1 MIISLPRCI
10 QLICVQAVDFYP
22 YGLNAKDATLP
33 RIDDGFIEL
42 NINTQFS
49 FFGDVFEKV
58 FISTNGIIFFGE
70 GSREYI
76 PSPYPL
82 VGTRSVAAY
91 WVDSDPRRGGN
102 IFYRETFDQSI
113 LNEISSK
120 VQQSFVQYGSFRSI
134 WALIITFNDVPR
146 YGCDNCSLVVNHQT
160 ILTTDGVNSFVIFL
174 YDKLDYSFAQIG
186 FNAGDGERFY
196 LVPKSV
202 TFESGEY
209 ALKNSNI
216 GRPGEWMFSIGEE
229 ISGLCNEN
237 KSLTVFPSRVLFSG
251 NQDIHFSGPC
261 FEKNNSIDVNFGSLM
276 IKCELKNFHTVHCK
290 TPYYD
295 LLGKISIEI
304 IQKEKIFRS
313 FVFAYAGNTE
323 LQISDERKIL
333 GLNNVE
339 KYEWVYKY
347 ITNKTKKKD
356 GWTIQ
361 IFYLN
366 KNGKLEKNEKFSN
379 GNEIN
384 STHFDDELLE
394 KKSYKGI
401 LIYLVAQ
408 TEANVILQEL
418 AEVTRAQSCQDWYKK
433 EPSNVEIKKI
443 VDWES
448 TLNPCSPRIP
458 SNIPEIF
465 GGFRQDPN
473 CNTRNRACVF
483 NPGANVCY
491 RSVFNPNGVS
501 TECCYNN
508 ANTLI
513 IGPEGG
519 GSLNMHDPS
528 ASITQHLLN
537 DLYPFLLCCKWSA
550 NCDKYYEKRPSITSS
565 GFIPPSPPILVS
577 GDPHF
582 TTMDGF
588 EYQFNPVGEFIYLQ
602 TSQTEIQCRISQ
614 YQTYKASYF
623 SAFAMKIEN
632 EDTIQIELNSRK
644 KLVVKMASSL
654 LDYGVYQFENITVD
668 FINSSTVTIEM
679 KSGVWMKIIA
689 MSDILNAI
697 LTLEQKLKGKV
708 YGLIGNWDDDIRN
721 DLMLPNKTFIPINSS
736 SEQIHDSFSLSWR
749 TNEQTSLFTYPP
761 GLAWG
766 DYQNVSFRPFF
777 GTPSDNPICQGD
789 NRCMFDYHITNNI
802 NLSLSN
808 IIIRKVKNNL
818 KKELTSIAKTCVRQM
833 RVPNGVVAVNRY
845 NESAFTYELTCN
857 SRYKTSGGR
866 HSMCISGKLSNNL
879 GSCEMSVESSSFRRS
894 LPMLCFSF
902 LLCYLFDIIF

>member
-1 MIISLPRCI
+1 MQQSL
-10 QLICVQAVDFYP
+10 AVDFYP
-22 YGLNAKDATLP
+22 YGLDDYDATLP
-33 RIDDGFIEL
+33 RVDDGFIEL

-134 WALIITFNDVPR
+134 WALLITFNDVPR

-186 FNAGDGERFY
+186 FNAGDGRRFY
-196 LVPKSV
+196 TTSKSR
-202 TFESGEY
+202 TNESGTE
-209 ALKNSNI
+209 ALYSSNI
-216 GRPGEWMFSIGEE
+216 GRPGEWIFSIGEK
-229 ISGLCNEN
+229 IITSCSNFLQVYPTR
-237 KSLTVFPSRVLFSG
+237 LLYIG
-251 NQDIHFSGPC
+251 NQDVFLTRPC
-261 FEKNNSIDVNFGSLM
+261 LTFNSTANVAFGSKS
-276 IKCELKNFHTVHCK
+276 IECKVSDYYTNKCS
-290 TPYYD
+290 TPYLD
-295 LLGKISIEI
+295 KLGEVKISLSNEYFYYENFVNLVDYKNQLKTSSETENQPRRGTNDFTWTCDGFDSISMQNISWFQQNIYTNDNGDVVKEEYYSNVSSDNVVRAFDRNLHAGLIINLYVRNETGYTCQIISEI
-304 IQKEKIFRS
+304 KRARTCQQWYDKEKS
-313 FVFAYAGNTE
+313 
-323 LQISDERKIL
+323 
-333 GLNNVE
+333 
-339 KYEWVYKY
+339 
-347 ITNKTKKKD
+347 
-356 GWTIQ
+356 
-361 IFYLN
+361 
-366 KNGKLEKNEKFSN
+366 KNEMDS
-379 GNEIN
+379 
-384 STHFDDELLE
+384 
-394 KKSYKGI
+394 
-401 LIYLVAQ
+401 
-408 TEANVILQEL
+408 
-418 AEVTRAQSCQDWYKK
+418 
-433 EPSNVEIKKI
+433 I
-443 VDWES
+443 VNRES
-448 TLNPCSPRIP
+448 TLNPCPPRIP

-508 ANTLI
+508 AHTLI
-513 IGPEGG
+513 IGPGGG

-761 GLAWG
+761 GLAWA

-789 NRCMFDYHITNNI
+789 SRCLFDLHVTRNR

-808 IIIRKVKNNL
+808 IVMKQEKEAL
-818 KKELTSIAKTCVRQM
+818 KLELTSIANTCVSQM
-833 RVPNGVVAVNRY
+833 SVPNGVVSVNRY
-845 NESAFTYELTCN
+845 NESSFTYELTCN
-857 SRYKTSGGR
+857 SGYKASGAR
-866 HSMCISGKLSNNL
+866 DSKCSSGKISNDL
-879 GSCEMSVESSSFRRS
+879 GSCELYLSDESSSLRKS
-894 LPMLCFSF
+894 LLILYFTF
-902 LLCYLFDIIF
+902 LVGIFLF